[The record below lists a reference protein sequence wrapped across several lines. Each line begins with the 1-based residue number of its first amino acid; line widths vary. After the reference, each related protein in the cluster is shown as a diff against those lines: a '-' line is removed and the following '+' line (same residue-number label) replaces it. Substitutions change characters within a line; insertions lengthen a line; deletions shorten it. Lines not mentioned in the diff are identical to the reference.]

1 MINPYAVMYDAT
13 MDVYRYQ
20 DATDTEGFNSSEEKC
35 VASGIKCRYSISG
48 QSLASDESYGG
59 YLSKYNIYVMVSEDS
74 KKTEKADWLLE
85 DTIPA
90 GE

>member
-35 VASGIKCRYSISG
+35 VASGIK
-48 QSLASDESYGG
+48 
-59 YLSKYNIYVMVSEDS
+59 
-74 KKTEKADWLLE
+74 
-85 DTIPA
+85 
-90 GE
+90 

>member
-48 QSLASDESYGG
+48 QSLAGSPVHPCRRVTSF
-59 YLSKYNIYVMVSEDS
+59 S
-74 KKTEKADWLLE
+74 ADWKQISWKVTKLLLR
-85 DTIPA
+85 
-90 GE
+90 